1 MFCCKHCGQEFETA
15 RKRGLHQRCC
25 SMSPDYERLKL
36 ARQRGARMTAANNKG
51 KRLVKRTRY
60 VLHCERCGAEF
71 VKEMTDSQYARMKF
85 VFCSRACA
93 NARQHSD
100 ETKQKI
106 AASIC
111 KYNESRQTESNLTAK
126 VNGQK
131 VKLTKPDHCCV
142 DCGVNISPNAT
153 RCKLCANAYRVNRLK
168 SADGEL
174 TRCKLRQAGLKSVS
188 VQSERRRSKNEINFC
203 SLCEQ
208 NFNHVEH
215 NKPIFNGWDAD
226 VIIHDIKVAV
236 LWNGR
241 WHYEQIKKSQSVAQV
256 QNRDKIK
263 IGEIERAGYT
273 PYVIKDMGK
282 ASEKKVNTEF
292 EIFLNWTK
300 TLDAE

>member
-15 RKRGLHQRCC
+15 KKRGLHQRCC

-51 KRLVKRTRY
+51 KQLVKRTRY

-93 NARQHSD
+93 NARPHSD
-100 ETKQKI
+100 ETKHKI

-111 KYNESRQTESNLTAK
+111 KYNESRQTESNLT
-126 VNGQK
+126 
-131 VKLTKPDHCCV
+131 KLD
-142 DCGVNISPNAT
+142 
-153 RCKLCANAYRVNRLK
+153 
-168 SADGEL
+168 EL

-226 VIIHDIKVAV
+226 IIIHDIKVAV

-263 IGEIERAGYT
+263 IGEIKRAGYT

-282 ASEKKVNTEF
+282 ASEKKVNAEF
-292 EIFLNWTK
+292 ETFLNWTK